1 MHLSKLRIENMRLFK
16 KPVTINLHKGLNL
29 LVGENGCGKSTV
41 IDAIRMLL
49 NESEFSHKGI
59 TAEDFNSSGCAEN
72 TSHCRL
78 FIIGVFS
85 ELTDE
90 QKVEYLTWLNHNFD
104 ARLNVEYL
112 HSINVRGN
120 YKQKRWGGCSSN
132 SAFDWEP
139 LNDIQCVYLPALRDA
154 ERYLRAGRGSRLSRL
169 LTNLSADELKE
180 KRKNKEKMELETEV
194 AAFNHTIE
202 QKTDI
207 ERANKLINDSLKESA
222 GSVFAQSTSI
232 RFNELSYERIV
243 ESLQL
248 LFSNEL
254 DVKEDTAFFS
264 LCENS
269 LGYNN
274 LIYIATILAEFEGL
288 KEKYSSPRIL
298 LVEELEAHLHPQLQ
312 IKLLKYLSKQA
323 AEHDIQVIITTHS
336 AILAAATPINQI
348 ICFNRCKDGI
358 SITPISKCELEND
371 SENFINR
378 WLDAT
383 KSMLLFSKGNIFVEG
398 IAEAILVPK
407 LAEIYLKSKGS
418 LGVTSLEDAG
428 VSVINL
434 NGIYFQHFI
443 KMYSGYRISIP
454 EQEEKETKTAYKER
468 VDEFKKKNSFA
479 EGEFRKVK
487 YIKVKCA
494 VITDNDPVDNQD
506 KFINPDNGEE
516 VVKKEPATPTKDNC
530 LPSGNPQIYLKEQL
544 ENMTDNCRVY
554 SNLKTFEYDLAIE
567 SHSNARIMLE
577 IILDSITTNGD
588 IADKAQKYI
597 DEIDKEEREDEF
609 SINDAEIALFILK
622 QIDSSYL
629 GKGLFAQLLCDKIDD
644 SFIVPDYICKAIDFV
659 LGLEENND

>member
-1 MHLSKLRIENMRLFK
+1 MYLSKLRIENMRLFR

-29 LVGENGCGKSTV
+29 FVGENGCGKSTV

-49 NESEFSHKGI
+49 NESEFSHKGV
-59 TAEDFNSSGCAEN
+59 TAEDFNSSRYDEN
-72 TSHCRL
+72 TTPYRL
-78 FIIGVFS
+78 FIVGVFS

-90 QKVEYLTWLNHNFD
+90 QKVEYLTWLTHNFD

-112 HSINVRGN
+112 HSTNVRGN

-207 ERANKLINDSLKESA
+207 ERANKLINNSLRKSA

-232 RFNELSYERIV
+232 RFNDLSYERIV

-248 LFSNEL
+248 LFSDEL

-288 KEKYSSPRIL
+288 KDKYSSPRIL

-323 AEHDIQVIITTHS
+323 TEYDIQVIITTHS
-336 AILAAATPINQI
+336 AILAAATPISQI
-348 ICFNRCKDGI
+348 ICFNRCKDDI
-358 SITPISKCELEND
+358 SIVPIAKCELESD
-371 SENFINR
+371 SEKFINR

-383 KSMLLFSKGNIFVEG
+383 KSILLFSKGNIFVEG

-407 LAEIYLKSKGS
+407 LAEIYLKRKGVIES
-418 LGVTSLEDAG
+418 TSLEDAG
-428 VSVINL
+428 ISVINL

-443 KMYSGYRISIP
+443 KMYSGYRISVP
-454 EQEEKETKTAYKER
+454 EQENGETKSAYKER
-468 VDEFKKKNSFA
+468 VDRLKKKASFDK
-479 EGEFRKVK
+479 GEFRKVGN
-487 YIKVKCA
+487 IKVRCA
-494 VITDNDPVDNQD
+494 IITDNDPVDNED
-506 KFINPDNGEE
+506 IFINSENGEK
-516 VVKKEPATPTKDNC
+516 VTKKEPATPTKDNF

-567 SHSNARIMLE
+567 CHSNAKIMLE
-577 IILDSITTNGD
+577 IILESIQTDGN

-597 DEIDKEEREDEF
+597 DEINKEEREDEF
-609 SINDAEIALFILK
+609 SINDAEMALFILN

-629 GKGLFAQLLCDKIDD
+629 DKGPFAQLLYDKIDD
-644 SFIVPDYICKAIDFV
+644 SFIVPGYICKAIDFV
-659 LGLEENND
+659 LKQEESNG